1 MAAEVM
7 RRSAADNRYFHPDF
21 HGSLSAGLDF
31 VAGRWGA
38 GAVRE
43 YLRRFAL
50 RYYAPLR
57 AEIGQRGLAAL
68 RDWIESVYRD
78 EGGTVDLALTEGR
91 LEVRVPECPAVRHM
105 RRAGYR
111 VSDHFIETTTTVY
124 EALCEGTPFI
134 FELEEYHPATGRAAY
149 AFRRRP

>member
-31 VAGRWGA
+31 IADRWGA
-38 GAVRE
+38 DAVHE

-57 AEIGQRGLAAL
+57 AEIARRGLAAL
-68 RDWIESVYRD
+68 RDWIEGVYRD
-78 EGGTVDLALTEGR
+78 EGGIVDLVLHDER

-105 RRAGYR
+105 RRTGYR
-111 VSDHFIETTTTVY
+111 VSDHFVETTTAVY
-124 EALCEGTPFI
+124 GALCEGTPFDFTI
-134 FELEEYHPATGRAAY
+134 EEYDPATGRAAFR
-149 AFRRRP
+149 FRRRP

>member
-38 GAVRE
+38 CAVHE

-68 RDWIESVYRD
+68 RDWIERVYRD
-78 EGGTVDLALTEGR
+78 EGGTVDLALTDGR

-105 RRAGYR
+105 RRSGYR
-111 VSDHFIETTTTVY
+111 VSDHFVETTTTVY
-124 EALCEGTPFI
+124 EALCDGTPFDFTI
-134 FELEEYHPATGRAAY
+134 EDYDSATGRAAF

>member
-38 GAVRE
+38 CVVRE

-68 RDWIESVYRD
+68 RDWIERVYRD
-78 EGGTVDLALTEGR
+78 EGGTVDLALTDGR

-105 RRAGYR
+105 RRSGYR
-111 VSDHFIETTTTVY
+111 VSDHFVETTTTVY
-124 EALCEGTPFI
+124 EALCEGTPFDFTI
-134 FELEEYHPATGRAAY
+134 EDYDPATGRAAF